1 MFPSIKN
8 KFTVRCMNVIIIDG
22 GKCFTVEN
30 DMRLW
35 VVSPNMLFDL
45 DLKSYSINL
54 TNTCIPKREDWRP
67 LWSYVQGNHNT
78 CRLIFSLIYL
88 ISTTR
93 FLIELGPPL
102 SPAVCTPSNQRL
114 VECWWI
120 LWRTRILVKNPF
132 SFFLSFF
139 LSISCKFGKFLFMI
153 FKLVSLRTDIWI
165 FKKKKSSI

>member
-35 VVSPNMLFDL
+35 VVSPNILFDL

-78 CRLIFSLIYL
+78 CKLIFFSNLSYFYDQVFDRARPTPFPGCVHTFQRTLSRVLMDSLKD
-88 ISTTR
+88 
-93 FLIELGPPL
+93 
-102 SPAVCTPSNQRL
+102 
-114 VECWWI
+114 
-120 LWRTRILVKNPF
+120 KNP
-132 SFFLSFF
+132 SKEPILFLSFYF
-139 LSISCKFGKFLFMI
+139 LQIRKITFYN
-153 FKLVSLRTDIWI
+153 FKLVSLRTDEYLR
-165 FKKKKSSI
+165 KKEFYLGY